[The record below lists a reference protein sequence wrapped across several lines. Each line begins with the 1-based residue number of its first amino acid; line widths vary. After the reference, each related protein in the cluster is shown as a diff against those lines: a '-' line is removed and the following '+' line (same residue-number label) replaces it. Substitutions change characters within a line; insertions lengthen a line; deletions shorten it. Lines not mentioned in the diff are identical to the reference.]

1 MTSSTKVFSKE
12 GLEDIMSAVN
22 QMTSIGVMVCPPYTF
37 VVGNF
42 QGELFII
49 DTHVIRSQLVGNG
62 NGIVIT
68 FSKIE
73 HFTQWLLRRLG
84 SSGVKMDDM
93 YDIYISSFFRQKS
106 FYIVRR

>member
-1 MTSSTKVFSKE
+1 
-12 GLEDIMSAVN
+12 
-22 QMTSIGVMVCPPYTF
+22 MVCPPYTF

-73 HFTQWLLRRLG
+73 HFTQWLLRRLE

-93 YDIYISSFFRQKS
+93 YDIYIYQVSFVKS
-106 FYIVRR
+106 RLTSYADEDESCNRTTRK